1 MVSMANPD
9 FESLRHQ
16 FTGHWQAIEQA
27 TPDERR
33 VLVIELAKALADW
46 EAGQTEPL
54 ARLPDLQRSGHWSAL
69 GTLVATESNRIAA
82 RLGEEKQTLR
92 ARLTGNAAAIA
103 ASEAALAALA
113 PEVEGLDAELA
124 ATAAPIADLAAR
136 EAALR
141 ERLSTLQRLRTLEA
155 ELTQARDELTALAER
170 LRRVEDPTDL
180 LGVLGP
186 MHEQIV
192 AFYDAW
198 RRAGGEIVEALL
210 GAGADALL
218 PPPAPDLLAVPERL
232 SALDRELRAIDQ
244 VLAARIRA
252 RDDLDQ
258 TLKARV

>member
-27 TPDERR
+27 APEERR

-46 EAGQTEPL
+46 EAAQTEPL

-69 GTLVATESNRIAA
+69 GTLVAAESNRIAA
-82 RLGEEKQTLR
+82 RLGDEKQALR
-92 ARLTGNAAAIA
+92 VRLTENAAAIK
-103 ASEAALAALA
+103 ASESALTVLAL
-113 PEVEGLDAELA
+113 EVECLDAELA
-124 ATAAPIADLAAR
+124 ATATQLADLAAR
-136 EAALR
+136 KAALR
-141 ERLSTLQRLRTLEA
+141 ERLSALQRLRALEV
-155 ELTQARDELTALAER
+155 ELVQARDELIVLADH
-170 LRRVEDPTDL
+170 LRRGEDPTDL
-180 LGVLGP
+180 LGVLGR

-198 RRAGGEIVEALL
+198 RLAGREIIEALL
-210 GAGADALL
+210 GAGTDAML
-218 PPPAPDLLAVPERL
+218 PPPTPDLLAVPERL

-252 RDDLDQ
+252 QDDLDQ